1 VGGENA
7 CIDTKDGFKA
17 SDCGRLGR
25 QAAGHPWR
33 ARRMVKSCRNDCP
46 TAEVL
51 LEAKAAAPH
60 PEPYQTGCQGL
71 FSLDRIGHHNVWSLK
86 NG

>member
-1 VGGENA
+1 
-7 CIDTKDGFKA
+7 
-17 SDCGRLGR
+17 
-25 QAAGHPWR
+25 
-33 ARRMVKSCRNDCP
+33 MVKSCRNDCP

-60 PEPYQTGCQGL
+60 PERYQTGCQGL
-71 FSLDRIGHHNVWSLK
+71 FSLGRIGHHNVWSLK